1 MRLLFVC
8 LLTFLVEISDSA
20 LRDSFTKHSWWHVW
34 IFLLIFR
41 RSGTHSSCQVPG
53 LYADWSVVCSVHHSA
68 ATFFLLGGWNLVC
81 EVVVLMHANTVWLF
95 IKRQTFLAASVTQ
108 NMSVPPAQQVYCPAV
123 KHKSE
128 LHPGFVLLFW
138 CFFHEWDGYIVN
150 GFFSVLTVFTVF
162 YFWICV
168 RCRFRVCTWC
178 FILKIDRMLCAIP
191 VFDIWPGSICYIFD
205 GCKMKLRHFTSVKN
219 RLSACSASRSSTKT
233 QLNHHLISI
242 AVGLRDTFV
251 HLTDDNTWLEDLYL
265 LRLPV
270 GCQSVKDLNLSSTAA
285 VVKPWPWAE
294 RLWCSS
300 ADAAA
305 LESNFN
311 KGVRDY
317 RVNV

>member
-123 KHKSE
+123 QHKSE

-150 GFFSVLTVFTVF
+150 GFFSVLTVFTAFISEFASAVDSVSARGVL
-162 YFWICV
+162 FWKLTVCSVPFLCLTSGLAQSAIFLTDVKWSCV
-168 RCRFRVCTWC
+168 
-178 FILKIDRMLCAIP
+178 ILHPSKIDS
-191 VFDIWPGSICYIFD
+191 VHV
-205 GCKMKLRHFTSVKN
+205 LRVDLLLK
-219 RLSACSASRSSTKT
+219 RS
-233 QLNHHLISI
+233 
-242 AVGLRDTFV
+242 
-251 HLTDDNTWLEDLYL
+251 LTII
-265 LRLPV
+265 
-270 GCQSVKDLNLSSTAA
+270 
-285 VVKPWPWAE
+285 
-294 RLWCSS
+294 
-300 ADAAA
+300 
-305 LESNFN
+305 
-311 KGVRDY
+311 
-317 RVNV
+317 